1 MTLLFSADP
10 ADGFKI
16 VPLDGLTAL
25 YHRRSGMTHVLAEPA
40 PEIIRALAG
49 QQLDVEELASALG
62 VVCSPDNAS
71 ALAARLDEL
80 CEAGLVS
87 RA

>member
-1 MTLLFSADP
+1 MTGFFAADP
-10 ADGFKI
+10 AEQYKI
-16 VPLDGLTAL
+16 VSLDGLTAL
-25 YHRRSGMTHVLAEPA
+25 YHARSGMTHVLAEPA
-40 PEIIRALAG
+40 PDIISALAG
-49 QQLDVEELASALG
+49 QSLDISSLAEELGVELSDVNSA
-62 VVCSPDNAS
+62 

>member
-1 MTLLFSADP
+1 MTALFSADP
-10 ADGFKI
+10 VDGFKI
-16 VPLDGLTAL
+16 IPLDGLTAL

-49 QQLDVEELASALG
+49 QQLDVARLATALG
-62 VVCSPDNAS
+62 VDCSPDNAS

>member
-1 MTLLFSADP
+1 MTALFSADP

-16 VPLDGLTAL
+16 IPLDGLTAL

-49 QQLDVEELASALG
+49 QQLDVVALATALG
-62 VVCSPDNAS
+62 VDCSPDNAS

>member
-1 MTLLFSADP
+1 MTQIFSADP
-10 ADGFKI
+10 ADGYKF

-25 YHRRSGMTHVLAEPA
+25 YHVRSGQTHVLAEPA
-40 PEIIRALAG
+40 PEIIAAMAGQQHDVEALAG
-49 QQLDVEELASALG
+49 ALG
-62 VVCSPDNAS
+62 VECSPDNVA

>member
-1 MTLLFSADP
+1 MTQLFSADP
-10 ADGFKI
+10 ADGYRI

-25 YHRRSGMTHVLAEPA
+25 YHCRSGMTHVLAEPA
-40 PEIIRALAG
+40 PEIIGALAG
-49 QQLDVEELASALG
+49 KQMNVAGLASELG
-62 VVCSPDNAS
+62 VECSPDNAA

>member
-1 MTLLFSADP
+1 VTALFSADP

-16 VPLDGLTAL
+16 IPLDGLTAL

-49 QQLDVEELASALG
+49 HQLDVAALATALG
-62 VVCSPDNAS
+62 VDCSPDNAS

>member
-1 MTLLFSADP
+1 VTALFSADP

-49 QQLDVEELASALG
+49 QTLDVAVLASALG
-62 VVCSPDNAS
+62 VDWSPDNAS
-71 ALAARLDEL
+71 ALIARLDEL

>member
-1 MTLLFSADP
+1 MTPLFSADP

-40 PEIIRALAG
+40 PDIIRALVG
-49 QQLDVEELASALG
+49 QRLDVAGLATALG
-62 VVCSPDNAS
+62 VDCSPDNAS
-71 ALAARLDEL
+71 SLAARLDEL

>member
-1 MTLLFSADP
+1 MTGLFAADP
-10 ADGFKI
+10 AEQYRI
-16 VPLDGLTAL
+16 VSLDGLTAL
-25 YHRRSGMTHVLAEPA
+25 YHARSGMTHVLAEPA
-40 PEIIRALAG
+40 PEIITALAG
-49 QQLDVEELASALG
+49 RNLDLTSLAAELG
-62 VVCSPDNAS
+62 VELSDTNSA

>member
-1 MTLLFSADP
+1 VTALFSADP

-16 VPLDGLTAL
+16 IPLDGLTAL
-25 YHRRSGMTHVLAEPA
+25 YHRRSGMTHVLAAPA

-49 QQLDVEELASALG
+49 QQLDVVALATALG
-62 VVCSPDNAS
+62 VDCSPDNAS

>member
-1 MTLLFSADP
+1 MTPLFSADP

-16 VPLDGLTAL
+16 VPLDDLTAL

-49 QQLDVEELASALG
+49 QQLDVAGLAKALG
-62 VVCSPDNAS
+62 VDCSPDNAS
-71 ALAARLDEL
+71 VLAARLDEL

>member
-1 MTLLFSADP
+1 MTQVFAADP
-10 ADGFKI
+10 VDGYRI

-40 PEIIRALAG
+40 PEIIGALAG
-49 QQLDVEELASALG
+49 KALDVSGLACALG
-62 VVCSPDNAS
+62 VECSPDNAA
-71 ALAARLDEL
+71 ALSARLDEL

>member
-1 MTLLFSADP
+1 MTPLFSADP

-16 VPLDGLTAL
+16 IPLDGLTAL

-49 QQLDVEELASALG
+49 QRLDVAGLATALG
-62 VVCSPDNAS
+62 VDCSPDNAS

-80 CEAGLVS
+80 CEAGLVL

>member
-1 MTLLFSADP
+1 MTPRFAADP

-16 VPLDGLTAL
+16 IPLDGLTAL

-40 PEIIRALAG
+40 PEIIAVLAG
-49 QQLDVEELASALG
+49 QTLDVAALAEALG
-62 VVCSPDNAS
+62 VDCSPDNAS

-87 RA
+87 LA

>member
-1 MTLLFSADP
+1 MGAFFSADP
-10 ADGFKI
+10 AEGYRT
-16 VPLDGLTAL
+16 VTLDGLAAL

-40 PEIIRALAG
+40 PDIIAALAG
-49 QQLDVEELASALG
+49 TQLSTHGLAAALG
-62 VVCSPDNAS
+62 VASSPDNLA